1 MKRSSLVLSF
11 TVLMV
16 FVSAV
21 FNNCAKSGFQVD
33 GRSIASSLGAG
44 GSTIDSMSA
53 SDAVN
58 TSMLTADQILRSMS
72 SLTGVP
78 VDDSINAE
86 YARLRSAFGESFA
99 LEKVTAPML
108 LSLTSLAGVFCSR
121 AVAREAALPMAQ
133 RKMFKLVN
141 FSGPVA
147 AFNND
152 AYTDAVNG
160 LTMRFWSRQPKASE
174 SSMIKNSRDA
184 FVQAITGPITDVK
197 HTKHLAVYLCTAT
210 LSSFDSFSL

>member
-33 GRSIASSLGAG
+33 GRTVASSLD
-44 GSTIDSMSA
+44 STSSIDSMSV

-58 TSMLTADQILRSMS
+58 TSMLTADQLLRSMS

-78 VDDSINAE
+78 VDSAVNAE
-86 YARLRSAFGESFA
+86 YARLRSAFGETFS
-99 LEKVTAPML
+99 LHKVTAPML
-108 LSLTSLAGVFCSR
+108 LSLTSLAGVFCAR
-121 AVAREAALPMAQ
+121 AVDREAALPSDQ
-133 RKMFKLVN
+133 RKLFKYVN
-141 FSGPVA
+141 FAAPVSS
-147 AFNND
+147 FNNE

-160 LTMRFWSRQPKASE
+160 LALRFWSRQPKASE
-174 SSMIKNSRDA
+174 SSLIRNSRDA
-184 FVQAITGPITDVK
+184 FVQGISGTISDVK
-197 HTKHLAVYLCTAT
+197 YTKHLAVYLCTAT

>member
-33 GRSIASSLGAG
+33 GRSIASSIDV
-44 GSTIDSMSA
+44 GSTIDSMTA
-53 SDAVN
+53 SDSVN

-78 VDDSINAE
+78 VDSSINAE
-86 YARLRSAFGESFA
+86 YGRLRSAFGETFE

-108 LSLTSLAGVFCSR
+108 LSLTSLAGVFCTK
-121 AVAREAALPMAQ
+121 AVNREAALPAGQ
-133 RKMFKLVN
+133 RKLFKLVN
-141 FSGPVA
+141 FSAPVSS
-147 AFNND
+147 FNND
-152 AYTDAVNG
+152 AYSDAVNG
-160 LTMRFWSRQPKASE
+160 LALRFWSRAPKASE
-174 SSMIKNSRDA
+174 SSMIKNSRDS
-184 FVQAITGPITDVK
+184 FVQAITGTITDVK
-197 HTKHLAVYLCTAT
+197 YTKHLAIYLCTAT